1 MGGSAVDDDWEFPS
15 PSSEVRTIVLVGR
28 TGNGKSATG
37 NSILR
42 RRAFK
47 SMSSSAGVTSTCEL
61 QRTILEEGQILN
73 VIDTPGLFDFSAE
86 PEFIGKEIVK
96 CINMAKDGIHAV
108 LVVLSVRSR
117 FSREEEA
124 AVQSLHKFFG
134 SKISDYMI
142 VVFTGGDDLEE
153 NDETL
158 DDYLGRDCPEPLK
171 ETLKMCGNRYVLF
184 NNKTKEDAK
193 KSEQLKQ
200 LLSLVNSV
208 VDKNGG
214 KPYTDELFVELKKGA
229 NKLRDQTAEVNSLE
243 GYSKQ
248 EICEL
253 KEQFHKS
260 YEEQLKRIT
269 EMVESKLKETTHRLE
284 MQLAEEQTARLKA
297 EAMAQAAQMKSND
310 EIRSSGLKT
319 EKTHLEKPWL
329 WLLPYFSSI
338 QVLHASSTNKN
349 AFKALIAAEYSG
361 VKVEL
366 TKDFEMGVSNKT
378 PEFLKMNPIGKVPVL
393 ETPEGPIFES
403 NAIARYVARL
413 TPDNPLYG
421 SSLIDYGHIEQWMDF
436 SATEIDINI
445 ARWLYP
451 RLGYGLYLPP
461 AEEAGIAGL
470 KRALEALNTHL
481 ASNTYLVGHG
491 VTLADIVMTCNLSIG
506 FKAIMTKS
514 LTSQFPHV
522 ERYFWTMVNQPNFK
536 KILGDIK
543 QAESIPPVASKK
555 PAQVKEPAKPKPKEE
570 PKKEV
575 KKEEVK
581 PKEVAEEEEAPK
593 PKAKNPLDLLPP
605 SKMILDE
612 WKRLYS
618 NTKTNFREVAI
629 KGFWDMYD
637 PEGYSLWFCNYKY
650 NDENTVSFV
659 TLNKVSGFLQ
669 RMDLARKYAFGK
681 MLVIGSEAPY
691 KVKGLWLFRGTEIPQ
706 FVLDECYDMELY
718 DWTKVDINDEAQKE
732 RVNQMIE
739 DAEPFEGEAL
749 LDAKCFK

>member
-1 MGGSAVDDDWEFPS
+1 
-15 PSSEVRTIVLVGR
+15 
-28 TGNGKSATG
+28 
-37 NSILR
+37 
-42 RRAFK
+42 
-47 SMSSSAGVTSTCEL
+47 
-61 QRTILEEGQILN
+61 
-73 VIDTPGLFDFSAE
+73 
-86 PEFIGKEIVK
+86 
-96 CINMAKDGIHAV
+96 MA
-108 LVVLSVRSR
+108 L
-117 FSREEEA
+117 
-124 AVQSLHKFFG
+124 
-134 SKISDYMI
+134 
-142 VVFTGGDDLEE
+142 
-153 NDETL
+153 
-158 DDYLGRDCPEPLK
+158 
-171 ETLKMCGNRYVLF
+171 
-184 NNKTKEDAK
+184 
-193 KSEQLKQ
+193 
-200 LLSLVNSV
+200 
-208 VDKNGG
+208 
-214 KPYTDELFVELKKGA
+214 
-229 NKLRDQTAEVNSLE
+229 
-243 GYSKQ
+243 
-248 EICEL
+248 
-253 KEQFHKS
+253 
-260 YEEQLKRIT
+260 
-269 EMVESKLKETTHRLE
+269 
-284 MQLAEEQTARLKA
+284 
-297 EAMAQAAQMKSND
+297 
-310 EIRSSGLKT
+310 
-319 EKTHLEKPWL
+319 
-329 WLLPYFSSI
+329 
-338 QVLHASSTNKN
+338 VLHASSTNKN

-393 ETPEGPIFES
+393 ETSDGPIFES

-413 TPDNPLYG
+413 KPDNPLYG
-421 SSLIDYGHIEQWMDF
+421 SSLIEYGHIEQWMDF

-461 AEEAGIAGL
+461 AEEAGIAAL

-555 PAQVKEPAKPKPKEE
+555 PAQTKEPAKPKPKEE

-593 PKAKNPLDLLPP
+593 PKSKNPLDLLPP

-718 DWTKVDINDEAQKE
+718 DWTKVDISDEAQKE